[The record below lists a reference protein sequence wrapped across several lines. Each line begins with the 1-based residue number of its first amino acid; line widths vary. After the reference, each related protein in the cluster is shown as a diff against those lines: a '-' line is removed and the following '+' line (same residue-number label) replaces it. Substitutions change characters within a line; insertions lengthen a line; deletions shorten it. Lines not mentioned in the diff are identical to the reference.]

1 MIFVLRYLF
10 IRSLIE
16 DLLLRILVLDKPLFY
31 ENKSTKNN
39 FKTTY
44 KTVVLGNVV

>member
-10 IRSLIE
+10 IRSLIVDFTE
-16 DLLLRILVLDKPLFY
+16 VHFY